1 NTLLNR
7 STRYMHRIFDP
18 GLLFLQ
24 FGLRRG
30 THFDNRHATN
40 KLRQTF
46 LEFFLIVVRGGVLN
60 LCSELLNAPF
70 DLRGLSSARDN
81 GGVVLINRHFL
92 GTTKLF
98 DLHIFKLDAEIFADS
113 LSARQNSNV
122 FEHGFATVT
131 EARSL
136 NCDAL
141 QSAPKFVDNESR
153 EGFTLHVFRNNQQR
167 FAHLRSL
174 FEQRQQL
181 SQRGDPLLVRQNEDV
196 FQHALHTFGGRDEIR
211 GEITAV
217 ELHAFDHLKRCFH
230 RLGFLNG
237 DDAVFTHLL
246 HR

>member
-98 DLHIFKLDAEIFADS
+98 
-113 LSARQNSNV
+113 
-122 FEHGFATVT
+122 EHGFATVT

-167 FAHLRSL
+167 FARLRSL
-174 FEQRQQL
+174 
-181 SQRGDPLLVRQNEDV
+181 
-196 FQHALHTFGGRDEIR
+196 
-211 GEITAV
+211 
-217 ELHAFDHLKRCFH
+217 
-230 RLGFLNG
+230 
-237 DDAVFTHLL
+237 
-246 HR
+246 